1 MTISEHKCK
10 CGSTDFFVEVK
21 GTATGLYCSECGKWQ
36 KWLTKDEVRA
46 FEHKGVEYATKKVYS
61 AIKRKLME
69 RINESAIV
77 VSTVKVP
84 HTYMKAVG
92 TRELEKILEEVFN
105 HGTK

>member
-1 MTISEHKCK
+1 MICK
-10 CGSTDFFVEVK
+10 CGGNEFFTEEH
-21 GTATGLYCSECGKWQ
+21 GNQTGLYCSACGKWQ

-46 FEHKGVEYATKKVYS
+46 FGHKGVEYATKKVYS

-92 TRELEKILEEVFN
+92 TKELEKILEEVIYESRN
-105 HGTK
+105 H